1 MNQLAQL
8 PLFAGRDRWVR
19 RFPVA
24 SSSDPDTSYTVA
36 TDAAGRWGCSCPAW
50 VHDPLRKPCK
60 HIVAFRQG
68 ELGREGFPKHLTGA
82 AAAGA
87 PR

>member
-19 RFPVA
+19 RFAVESA
-24 SSSDPDTSYTVA
+24 SDPATTYTVA

-50 VHDPLRKPCK
+50 VHDPLRRPCK
-60 HIVAFRQG
+60 HIAAFRQG
-68 ELGREGFPKHLTGA
+68 ELGREVLPEALAGA
-82 AAAGA
+82 RAAGA
-87 PR
+87 RR